1 MIAPVSRYIVLA
13 RAVALLEHETQ
24 WGMKMSDEELT
35 FVEKYDLLGCI
46 QCGRCTGGCPV
57 SLRTPL
63 NIRRFMYDTLNED
76 QLDGLSEREEIWDCT
91 TCWTCAARC
100 PKGLEPMEVL
110 LGLRAVKIGE
120 GKIQPT
126 VRDALQSVHQN
137 GNPWG
142 MPQAKRYD
150 WVGDLDVKIIEPEA
164 EEKTDVMIFLC
175 CTDAYDTRVIK
186 VTQALVRVLKKAG
199 VDFGFIGEEESCCGA
214 EVRRLGEED
223 LFEYC
228 DEENVEIFNSY
239 NVGRIVTISPHCY
252 NTFKKEYHGLK
263 HPVLHYTELVAQL
276 LEDGQLEL
284 PKEFAKTVTFH
295 DPCFLGKQNDVYD
308 EPRYILTRIPG
319 LEYKD
324 FDRCRERSLCCEGG
338 GGKMWVE
345 SESKEERLAEVRVKD
360 AVEMGADVIAVAC
373 PFCLLTLEDATKVQG
388 VDETM
393 AVMDILE
400 ILDEVL

>member
-1 MIAPVSRYIVLA
+1 
-13 RAVALLEHETQ
+13 
-24 WGMKMSDEELT
+24 MKMSDEELT

-63 NIRRFMYDTLNED
+63 NIRRFMYDTVNED
-76 QLDGLSEREEIWDCT
+76 QLDDLSGKGEIWDCT

-100 PKGLEPMEVL
+100 PKGLEPLEVL
-110 LGLRAVKIGE
+110 IGLRGIQIEE
-120 GKIQPT
+120 GKVQPT
-126 VRDALQSVHQN
+126 VRDALQSIFQD

-142 MPQAKRYD
+142 MPRAKRYD
-150 WVGDLDVKIIEPEA
+150 WAGDLDVKILEPEA
-164 EEKTDVMIFLC
+164 EEKTDVMVFVC

-186 VTQALVRVLKKAG
+186 VTQALVKVLRKAG
-199 VDFGFIGEEESCCGA
+199 VDFGFIGEDESCCGS
-214 EVRRLGEED
+214 EVRRMGEEG
-223 LFEYC
+223 LFEMC
-228 DEENVEIFNSY
+228 DEENVEMYNSY
-239 NVGRIVTISPHCY
+239 NVNRIVTVSPHCY
-252 NTFKKEYHGLK
+252 TTFKKEYHNLK

-276 LEDGQLEL
+276 IEDGKLEL
-284 PKEFAKTVTFH
+284 PQEFKKVVTYH

-319 LEYKD
+319 IDFKD

-345 SESKEERLAEVRVKD
+345 GESTEERLAEVRVKD
-360 AVEMGADVIAVAC
+360 AREMGAEVIAVAC

-388 VDETM
+388 VDEEL

-400 ILDEVL
+400 ILSEVL